1 MEDSI
6 KVVFGYGATEGKT
19 EWKRL
24 GRLHNPSL
32 ERGIEGV
39 RPFGLAFAEGAVSYP
54 FAFTVMLNVR
64 PEEREDETLATKADA
79 KFLEHLPGHS
89 LIS

>member
-1 MEDSI
+1 MGDLI

-19 EWKRL
+19 QWKRL
-24 GRLHNPSL
+24 GRLQNPSL

-54 FAFTVMLNVR
+54 FAFTVTLSVP
-64 PEEREDETLATKADA
+64 PEKREDETLAAKADA
-79 KFLEHLPGHS
+79 MFLEQLPGHS